1 MIRDPKDLK
10 RYTASERAN
19 HWVVGISFILLAL
32 SGLAFFH
39 PAFYPLTMLFG
50 GGTWARILHPF
61 IGVIIGVAFAIMF
74 IRFYRLNFITPADRE
89 WISRIGEMIDGN
101 DHNMPEQGKYNA
113 GQKMVFWGM
122 GLCIFALVA
131 SGLVMWRSVFSFP
144 VDMVR
149 LAAVVHASAAVAMIL
164 IAIVHVYAAIWTKGA
179 ISGMLTGRVS
189 TAWARHHNRLWYE
202 DKMQHVQH
210 RDAAQLRSDAGGQL
224 SGKAAG

>member
-101 DHNMPEQGKYNA
+101 DHNMPEQGKYNG
-113 GQKMVFWGM
+113 GQKAMFWGSA
-122 GLCIFALVA
+122 LCMLLMTV
-131 SGLVMWRSVFSFP
+131 SGILIWRAYFGF
-144 VDMVR
+144 DITLVR
-149 LAAVVHASAAVAMIL
+149 LGAVVHAAIGAVMIAL
-164 IAIVHVYAAIWTKGA
+164 IMVHVYAAIWVKGTIRA
-179 ISGMLTGRVS
+179 MWYGTVTR
-189 TAWARHHNRLWYE
+189 AWAKQHHRAWYR
-202 DKMQHVQH
+202 QVT
-210 RDAAQLRSDAGGQL
+210 
-224 SGKAAG
+224 GK